1 MVLTRFEIRV
11 PASWS
16 FGYAFIKYNKEIFK
30 EFLEVESH
38 NLYWDI
44 LNRFSGYYHSRGA
57 LVSAFV
63 PSKVKSKGTST
74 LYFEIP
80 TKSALRRRSV
90 RHVLG
95 DTVQP
100 RKFGP
105 KMVGE
110 YLPIVERLQ
119 RRSSYFIS
127 PKNALTI
134 RVPQEYFEK
143 YYIYSQAPA
152 IKKAWI
158 RGDRLARNFKS
169 SISREKF
176 KIRRKEQFK
185 KYRGIVLDYV
195 RHKGRYKNTRKLL
208 FFTKAINK
216 FKKNFA
222 PGVIRIYKPYKA
234 GATRRAMSI
243 INRFK
248 KKGLRA

>member
-30 EFLEVESH
+30 EFLEVESS

-44 LNRFSGYYHSRGA
+44 LNRFSGYYHSTGA

-95 DTVQP
+95 NIVQP

-105 KMVGE
+105 KTVGE

-127 PKNALTI
+127 PKNALAI
-134 RVPQEYFEK
+134 RIPQEYFEK

-176 KIRRKEQFK
+176 KKRRKEQYK

-216 FKKNFA
+216 FKKNF
-222 PGVIRIYKPYKA
+222 GK
-234 GATRRAMSI
+234 TRC
-243 INRFK
+243 NK
-248 KKGLRA
+248 NL